1 MAREPP
7 INEQRLSLN
16 RAEFLIACYTSAFE
30 EAITCHGK
38 IWTQSWPNSRRG
50 CKTSATPFDVDGKKV
65 KIKAL
70 EEKMSAPDFWNHQ
83 DSANKVIREF
93 KSLKSVLD
101 PFDAVARAL
110 EDAHVMLELGT
121 EGSDAALIEEADQTI
136 AAQEKAFAQLEL
148 QALFSGPHDASDC
161 YVQIH
166 AGAGGTE
173 ACDWAD
179 MLFRMYMRYFERRG
193 WDVSEVDRLDG
204 EQAGIRK
211 ITLLVK
217 GTYATGTMNCEVGV
231 HRLVRISPY
240 DANARRHTSFASVDV
255 TPVFEG
261 ADDELII
268 PEHELE
274 IVAFVRASGPGGQN
288 VNKVASAIRVTHK
301 PTGIQV
307 VCTSERSQV
316 QNRAL
321 ALDMVK
327 AKILR
332 MQEAQRD
339 AELAKLYGEKGE
351 IAFGSQIRSY
361 VLDDRRVKDHR
372 NGYEVFQP
380 EVVLDGDIQG
390 FIDAQLRYQ
399 AQQRKLAAQK

>member
-1 MAREPP
+1 MPVL
-7 INEQRLSLN
+7 Q
-16 RAEFLIACYTSAFE
+16 
-30 EAITCHGK
+30 EAIECRAK
-38 IWTQSWPNSRRG
+38 ILPPFWPILRRG
-50 CKTSATPFDVDGKKV
+50 CKTSATRFDVDSKQLKV
-65 KIKAL
+65 QRL
-70 EEKMSAPDFWNHQ
+70 EAGMGEPDFWNNQ
-83 DSANKVIREF
+83 DSANEIIREF
-93 KSLKSVLD
+93 KALKAILD
-101 PFDAVARAL
+101 PFNAILRAL
-110 EDAHVMLELGT
+110 ADVHVMLELGT
-121 EGSDAALIEEADQTI
+121 EGKDAALIEEADQTLI
-136 AAQEKAFAQLEL
+136 AQEKAFATVEL
-148 QALFSGPHDASDC
+148 QALFSGPHDAADC

-193 WDVSEVDRLDG
+193 WDISEVDRLDG

-217 GTYATGTMNCEVGV
+217 GGYATGTMNTEVGV

-255 TPVFEG
+255 TPVFKG
-261 ADDELII
+261 ADDELVV
-268 PEHELE
+268 PDHELD

-301 PTGIQV
+301 PTGLQV

-321 ALDMVK
+321 ALDLIK
-327 AKILR
+327 SKLRR

-361 VLDDRRVKDHR
+361 VMDDRRVKDHR

-380 EVVLDGDIQG
+380 EQVLDGDIQG
-390 FIDAQLRYQ
+390 FIDAQLRHQ
-399 AQQRKLAAQK
+399 ARQKKNAAAGQPQKAGT